1 MVIIVAQKIVTVYLS
16 DTMYLWLYFDDDVKL
31 TVVNRVKYI
40 PTKRYNSYGI
50 YVVILISNIC
60 ISEMMKVFKIVI
72 PVIESKLLCISTL
85 SYWCL

>member
-40 PTKRYNSYGI
+40 PSKWYNSYGV
-50 YVVILISNIC
+50 YVVISISNIQRL
-60 ISEMMKVFKIVI
+60 IYIHI
-72 PVIESKLLCISTL
+72 LI
-85 SYWCL
+85 

>member
-40 PTKRYNSYGI
+40 PSKRYNSYGI
-50 YVVILISNIC
+50 YVVISISNIC
-60 ISEMMKVFKIVI
+60 ISVYTFICRGVI
-72 PVIESKLLCISTL
+72 LFREDL
-85 SYWCL
+85 S

>member
-40 PTKRYNSYGI
+40 PLKRYNCYGI
-50 YVVILISNIC
+50 YVVILISNIQRL
-60 ISEMMKVFKIVI
+60 IYIHI
-72 PVIESKLLCISTL
+72 LI
-85 SYWCL
+85 

>member
-1 MVIIVAQKIVTVYLS
+1 MVIIVAQKIVAVYLS

-40 PTKRYNSYGI
+40 PSKRYNSYGI

-60 ISEMMKVFKIVI
+60 ISVYLYTFICRGVI
-72 PVIESKLLCISTL
+72 LFREDL
-85 SYWCL
+85 S